1 MHSKSIDYIATTT
14 SIRFSY
20 DDNATYEL
28 KKRIFTHYYDFDTI
42 FFEKKNKKIENM
54 IKVSKNY

>member
-14 SIRFSY
+14 SIRFNY

-28 KKRIFTHYYDFDTI
+28 KKSTFTHYYDFDTI
-42 FFEKKNKKIENM
+42 FSRKKIEKIENNE
-54 IKVSKNY
+54 K